1 VSTPPRA
8 DAVATAD
15 AWTQPTTG
23 FWQAL
28 EPLADWQH
36 RLAPPYRH
44 AYPLRV
50 GGDQVLPLPVRRLP
64 GSPDRAVAS
73 LIANQAAMEVT
84 DHLAHAMGRLA
95 QTLRPEFI
103 IGLPTLGMVFA
114 PGVARALGQR
124 RWVPLGYSRKF
135 WYRDELATTVASIT
149 TPGAGKAIYLD
160 PNQLPLVQGRRLV
173 IVDDVVSSARTLTR
187 VWDLLESLG
196 AEVAG
201 AVVAMRQGDAW
212 RQALATS
219 RADRLLGVADSPQ
232 LVLRGDGWWP
242 ADPG

>member
-1 VSTPPRA
+1 MSSDPPA
-8 DAVATAD
+8 DASAAGD
-15 AWTQPTTG
+15 HWTRPTTG

-28 EPLADWQH
+28 EPLSDWQH

-44 AYPLRV
+44 AYPLPV
-50 GGDQVLPLPVRRLP
+50 GGDRVLLLPVRRLP
-64 GSPDRAVAS
+64 ELADRAVAS

-84 DHLAHAMGRLA
+84 DHLANAMGALA
-95 QTLRPEFI
+95 QTLRPEI
-103 IGLPTLGMVFA
+103 IVGLPTLGMVFA

-160 PNQLPLVQGRRLV
+160 PNQLPLIQGRRLV
-173 IVDDVVSSARTLTR
+173 IVDDVVSSGRTLTR
-187 VWDLLESLG
+187 VWDLLQGLG

-201 AVVAMRQGDAW
+201 AVVAMRQGTAW
-212 RQALATS
+212 QTALS
-219 RADRLLGVADSPQ
+219 PPRAGRLLGVADSPQ
-232 LVLRGDGWWP
+232 LVLRADGWWP
-242 ADPG
+242 VDAR